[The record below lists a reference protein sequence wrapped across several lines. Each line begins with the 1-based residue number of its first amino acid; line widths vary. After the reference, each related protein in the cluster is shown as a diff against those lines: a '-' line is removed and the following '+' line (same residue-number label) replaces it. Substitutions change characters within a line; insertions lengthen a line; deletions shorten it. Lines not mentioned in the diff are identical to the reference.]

1 MSDIDDLQVLE
12 VFLRNPDII
21 KRRYSYT
28 DEEALEINNLI
39 DEIEQTEFD
48 KTTDKGAILENLMYK
63 IFTMHNI
70 YIVHNNLR
78 TSSNEIDLVLKLD
91 TTGTMYKNTIQN
103 LEDDLIV
110 ECKNYSK
117 KVDVTYVGKFAS
129 LVNVSNCKMGL
140 LISKKGITGRSEW
153 SDAKGLIKKI
163 MLRDGNFILDF
174 NLEELRNLAGKTLAD
189 VINPKKDALKFDVDI
204 NSLLSTHELEAS
216 L

>member
-1 MSDIDDLQVLE
+1 MSDVDDLQVLE
-12 VFLRNPDII
+12 VFLKNPDII
-21 KRRYSYT
+21 KQRYRYT
-28 DEEALEINNLI
+28 DKESLEINNLI
-39 DEIEQTEFD
+39 DEIEQTQFD

-63 IFTMHNI
+63 IFNMHNM
-70 YIVHNNLR
+70 YKVHNNLR

-91 TTGTMYKNTIQN
+91 IAGTIYKNNIQY
-103 LEDDLIV
+103 LEDDVIV

-129 LVNVSNCKMGL
+129 LVNVSRCNVGL

-163 MLRDGNFILDF
+163 MLRDGHFILDF
-174 NLEELRNLAGKTLAD
+174 NLEELRDLAGKTLAD
-189 VINPKKDALKFDVDI
+189 IINPKKDALKFDVDI
-204 NSLLSTHELEAS
+204 DSLLSTHELEAS